1 MYQQTKTNIMKTIY
15 IHEGV
20 AYLSK
25 DLAILNG
32 ADKLSLHTLQLNET
46 INDDLII
53 DVYDEKLMQIE
64 DYHENQIQV
73 ELNQSLEYLA
83 PSISFVG
90 LSQEVADEIEGKC
103 SDFAVDYIFDNGI
116 NLD

>member
-1 MYQQTKTNIMKTIY
+1 MKTIY

-32 ADKLSLHTLQLNET
+32 ADKLSLHTLELNET
-46 INDDLII
+46 INDDLKI
-53 DVYDEKLMQIE
+53 DVYDLKLMQIE

-83 PSISFVG
+83 PAISFVG
-90 LSQEVADEIEGKC
+90 LSQEVEDEIEGKC
-103 SDFAVDYIFDNGI
+103 IDFAVDYIFNNGI
-116 NLD
+116 KLA

>member
-1 MYQQTKTNIMKTIY
+1 MNTIY
-15 IHEGV
+15 IYNGV
-20 AYLSK
+20 AYMSK

-32 ADKLSLHTLQLNET
+32 ADKLSLHTLELNET
-46 INDDLII
+46 INDDLKI
-53 DVYDEKLMQIE
+53 DVYDLKLMQIE

-83 PSISFVG
+83 PAISFVG
-90 LSQEVADEIEGKC
+90 LSQEVEDEIESKC
-103 SDFAVDYIFDNGI
+103 LDFAVDYIFDNGI

>member
-1 MYQQTKTNIMKTIY
+1 METIY
-15 IHEGV
+15 IYDGV

-32 ADKLSLHTLQLNET
+32 ADKLSLHTLELNET
-46 INDDLII
+46 INDDLKI
-53 DVYDEKLMQIE
+53 DVYDLKLMQIE

-83 PSISFVG
+83 PAISFVG
-90 LSQEVADEIEGKC
+90 LSQEVEDWIEIKC
-103 SDFAVDYIFDNGI
+103 SDFAVDFIFDNGI

>member
-1 MYQQTKTNIMKTIY
+1 MKTIY
-15 IHEGV
+15 IHNGV

-32 ADKLSLHTLQLNET
+32 ADKLSLHTLELNET
-46 INDDLII
+46 INDDLKI
-53 DVYDEKLMQIE
+53 DVYDLKLMQIE

-83 PSISFVG
+83 PAISYVG
-90 LSQEVADEIEGKC
+90 LSKEVENEIESKC
-103 SDFAVDYIFDNGI
+103 TDFAVDYFFNNDT

>member
-1 MYQQTKTNIMKTIY
+1 MKTIY
-15 IHEGV
+15 IYDGV

-32 ADKLSLHTLQLNET
+32 ADKLSLHTLELNET
-46 INDDLII
+46 INDDLKI
-53 DVYDEKLMQIE
+53 DVYDLKLMQIE

-83 PSISFVG
+83 PAISFVG
-90 LSQEVADEIEGKC
+90 LSQEVEDEIEGKC